1 MSREEWWLVQKASRL
16 TMQSPVP
23 LHDKCKR
30 PFRFTVTDQLME
42 QLHTLDLT
50 KHGSEGIPEEIT
62 DSKTRDR
69 YLVSSLI
76 EEAITSSQLEGAVTT
91 RQVAKE
97 MIRNSRRPRDK
108 DERMIMNNYLT
119 MQYIRE
125 RKDEPLTP
133 EMVLDIHRQVTDGTM
148 PDPLIPGRLR
158 TEQVEVRYQGKVIH
172 SPPHAGELVERM
184 EEMCFFANAHSPAYF
199 IHPVARAIILHFW
212 LAYDHPFMDGNG
224 RTARALFYWAMLHNG
239 YWLFEFLP
247 ISPILRKEP
256 TRYYRSFLLTETD
269 DNDLTYFLIAQAQ
282 VIEKAIAKLSH
293 IHPAQ
298 ESRSK
303 PDGATRAS
311 ATVQSPA
318 ADPPAACPQ
327 AGRQLHIRPVTANIT
342 TSPTRLHV
350 PTCWVWPSTTCWSHA
365 SRASKSCLHRPPTSP
380 NACKNWSGKPTA
392 ERRGPP
398 QI

>member
-1 MSREEWWLVQKASRL
+1 
-16 TMQSPVP
+16 MQSPVP

-172 SPPHAGELVERM
+172 SPPPAGELVERM
-184 EEMCFFANAHSPAYF
+184 HEMCFFANAHSPAYF

-224 RTARALFYWAMLHNG
+224 RTARALFYWALLHNG

-282 VIEKAIAKLSH
+282 VIEKAIAELHTYIRHKKAEASQMELPVQAQQFNHRQLALLQHALRQGGSYTFDSH
-293 IHPAQ
+293 RKYHDVTYQTARTDLLGLAKHNLLEPRKQGKQI
-298 ESRSK
+298 
-303 PDGATRAS
+303 
-311 ATVQSPA
+311 VFV
-318 ADPPAACPQ
+318 PPADLAE
-327 AGRQLHIRPVTANIT
+327 
-342 TSPTRLHV
+342 
-350 PTCWVWPSTTCWSHA
+350 
-365 SRASKSCLHRPPTSP
+365 CLQKLEWKTD
-380 NACKNWSGKPTA
+380 G
-392 ERRGPP
+392 
-398 QI
+398 